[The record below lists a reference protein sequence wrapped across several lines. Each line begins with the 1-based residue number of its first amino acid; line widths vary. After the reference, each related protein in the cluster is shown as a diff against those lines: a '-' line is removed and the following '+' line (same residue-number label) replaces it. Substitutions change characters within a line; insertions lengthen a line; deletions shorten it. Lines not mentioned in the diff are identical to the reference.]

1 MCSLKNCVPDYR
13 LQVAAFLAQAEM
25 SYIWILMLFSPL
37 LDNLHVRTWAE
48 SIHSVHLGWGYLAN
62 FLPSVIFSDVHTT
75 GYLLNTTPISDRCH
89 RSLAAVVPV
98 KYGRD
103 SNDSNPNS
111 AKSTENLR
119 DRVLVTPTPGQGSTK
134 YPQLIH
140 PNCSPKEMSHF
151 DCNYQGKTV

>member
-1 MCSLKNCVPDYR
+1 MYARGRRVYT
-13 LQVAAFLAQAEM
+13 V
-25 SYIWILMLFSPL
+25 Y
-37 LDNLHVRTWAE
+37 TWA
-48 SIHSVHLGWGYLAN
+48 GGYLAN

-75 GYLLNTTPISDRCH
+75 GYLLNITPISDRCH

-103 SNDSNPNS
+103 SNDTKHDS
-111 AKSTENLR
+111 AKSKLNGKFVGKGFSYL
-119 DRVLVTPTPGQGSTK
+119 TPGQGSTK

-140 PNCSPKEMSHF
+140 PNCSLKEMPRC